1 MTKKEKEL
9 AYQIIVLLR
18 IFQKETKKQYLKE
31 ETERLIRKL
40 EKSLDKPSGPP
51 LKRGGSKKQKK

>member
-31 ETERLIRKL
+31 EIERLIRKL
-40 EKSLDKPSGPP
+40 EKSLD
-51 LKRGGSKKQKK
+51 